1 MPRHSEL
8 VKIERTGLEVTKLS
22 LGTAPLGGLFTSVPE
37 ADSDGVIAAAFDANI
52 NFFDTAPLYGSGRA
66 EVRLGR
72 GLNAAKRPYILSTK
86 VGRVLNPVSGTGAA
100 GGLAE
105 FADADTT
112 VEPVFDYSRAGVR
125 RSFEESLKRL
135 NVDRIDVALIHDA
148 DDRIEEAI
156 KYAYPA
162 LEEMRAEGMVSTIG
176 VGMNYCPPTIK
187 AVVETDIDIVL
198 IAGRYSLLD
207 QSSQEQLFKET
218 MKRKV
223 SVMIGGVYNSGI
235 LANPVAGA
243 TFHYAPAPDEIIAKA
258 QKIRDLLATFNVSLT
273 AAAIQFPLRHPAV
286 TTVLTGSRSS
296 KELLANIADFD
307 SDVPQEA
314 WTALEAAGLIPPID

>member
-1 MPRHSEL
+1 MSRHSEL

-72 GLNAAKRPYILSTK
+72 GLNAAKRPYVLSTK
-86 VGRVLNPVSGTGAA
+86 VGRVLNPVSGVSNA
-100 GGLAE
+100 GGLAG
-105 FADADTT
+105 FADADTS
-112 VEPVFDYSRAGVR
+112 VEPVFDYSRAGVL

-148 DDRIEEAI
+148 DDRIDEAI

-176 VGMNYCPPTIK
+176 VGMNFCAPTIK

-235 LANPVAGA
+235 LANPVVGA

-286 TTVLTGSRSS
+286 TTVLTGSRSP

-307 SDVPQEA
+307 SEVPAEA
-314 WTALEAAGLIPPID
+314 WAALEKAGLIPPLD

>member
-8 VKIERTGLEVTKLS
+8 AKIERTGLEVSKLS

-37 ADSDGVIAAAFDANI
+37 ADSDGVIAAAFDADI

-86 VGRVLNPVSGTGAA
+86 VGRVLNPVSGVSNA
-100 GGLAE
+100 GGLAG
-105 FADADTT
+105 FADADTS

-148 DDRIEEAI
+148 DDRIDEAI

-162 LEEMRAEGMVSTIG
+162 LAEMRAEGMVSTIG
-176 VGMNYCPPTIK
+176 VGMNFCAPTIK

-218 MKRKV
+218 IKRKV

-286 TTVLTGSRSS
+286 TTVLTGSRSP

-307 SDVPQEA
+307 SEVPAEA
-314 WTALEAAGLIPPID
+314 WAALESAGLIPPID

>member
-1 MPRHSEL
+1 MSRHSEL

-37 ADSDGVIAAAFDANI
+37 ADSDGVIAAAFDADI

-72 GLNAAKRPYILSTK
+72 GLNAAKRPYVLSTK
-86 VGRVLNPVSGTGAA
+86 VGRVLNPVSGVSNA
-100 GGLAE
+100 GGLAG
-105 FADADTT
+105 FADADTS

-125 RSFEESLKRL
+125 RSFEDSLKRL

-148 DDRIEEAI
+148 DDRIDEAI

-286 TTVLTGSRSS
+286 TTVLTGSRSP

-307 SDVPQEA
+307 SEVPAEA
-314 WTALEAAGLIPPID
+314 WAALEKAGLIPPID

>member
-1 MPRHSEL
+1 MSRHSEL

-86 VGRVLNPVSGTGAA
+86 VGRVLNPVSGVSNA
-100 GGLAE
+100 GGLAG
-105 FADADTT
+105 FADADTS

-148 DDRIEEAI
+148 DDRIDEAI

-162 LEEMRAEGMVSTIG
+162 LEEMRSEGMVSTIG
-176 VGMNYCPPTIK
+176 VGMNYCSPTIK

-286 TTVLTGSRSS
+286 TTVLTGSRSP

-307 SDVPQEA
+307 SEVPAEA
-314 WTALEAAGLIPPID
+314 WAALEKAGLIPPID

>member
-1 MPRHSEL
+1 MSRHSEL

-86 VGRVLNPVSGTGAA
+86 VGRVLNPVSGVSNA
-100 GGLAE
+100 GGLAG
-105 FADADTT
+105 FADADTS

-148 DDRIEEAI
+148 DDRIDEAI

-162 LEEMRAEGMVSTIG
+162 LEEMRSEGMVSTIG
-176 VGMNYCPPTIK
+176 VGMNFCSPTIK

-286 TTVLTGSRSS
+286 TTVLTGSRSP

-307 SDVPQEA
+307 SEVPAEA
-314 WTALEAAGLIPPID
+314 WAALEKAGLIPPID

>member
-8 VKIERTGLEVTKLS
+8 VKIERTGLQVTKLS

-37 ADSDGVIAAAFDANI
+37 ADSDGVIAAAFDADI
-52 NFFDTAPLYGSGRA
+52 NFYDTAPLYGFGRA

-72 GLNAAKRPYILSTK
+72 GLNAANKPYVLSTK
-86 VGRVLNPVSGTGAA
+86 VGRVLNPVSGSAVA

-112 VEPVFDYSRAGVR
+112 VEPVFDYSAKGIR
-125 RSFEESLKRL
+125 RSFEESLVRL
-135 NVDRIDVALIHDA
+135 GVDRIDVALIHDA
-148 DDRIEEAI
+148 DDRIDEAI
-156 KYAYPA
+156 KFAYPE
-162 LEEMRAEGMVSTIG
+162 LEKMRSEGLVSTIG
-176 VGMNYCPPTIK
+176 VGMNYCPPTVK

-207 QSSQEQLFKET
+207 QSSQNQLFKET

-243 TFHYAPAPDEIIAKA
+243 TFHYAPAPEEIIVKA

-286 TTVLTGSRSS
+286 TTVLTGSRSA
-296 KELLANIADFD
+296 KELLANITDFD
-307 SDVPQEA
+307 SAVPQEA
-314 WTALEAAGLIPPID
+314 WAALESAGLIPPID

>member
-8 VKIERTGLEVTKLS
+8 AKIERTGLEVSKLS

-37 ADSDGVIAAAFDANI
+37 ADSDGVIAAAFDADI

-86 VGRVLNPVSGTGAA
+86 VGRVLNPVSGVSNA
-100 GGLAE
+100 GGLAG
-105 FADADTT
+105 FADADTS

-148 DDRIEEAI
+148 DDRIDEAI

-162 LEEMRAEGMVSTIG
+162 LAEMRAEGMVSTIG

-286 TTVLTGSRSS
+286 TTVLTGSRSP

-307 SDVPQEA
+307 SEVPAEA
-314 WTALEAAGLIPPID
+314 WAALESAGLIPPID

>member
-1 MPRHSEL
+1 MSRHSEL

-86 VGRVLNPVSGTGAA
+86 VGRVLNPVSGVSNA
-100 GGLAE
+100 GGLAG
-105 FADADTT
+105 FADADTS

-148 DDRIEEAI
+148 DDRIDEAI

-162 LEEMRAEGMVSTIG
+162 LEEMRSEGMVSTIG

-286 TTVLTGSRSS
+286 TTVLTGSRSP

-307 SDVPQEA
+307 SEVPAEA
-314 WTALEAAGLIPPID
+314 WAALEKAGLIPPID

>member
-8 VKIERTGLEVTKLS
+8 AKIERTGLQVTKLS

-37 ADSDGVIAAAFDANI
+37 ADSDGVIAAAFAADI
-52 NFFDTAPLYGSGRA
+52 NFYDTAPLYGFGRA

-72 GLNAAKRPYILSTK
+72 GLNAANKPYVLSTK
-86 VGRVLNPVSGTGAA
+86 VGRVLNPVSGSAVA

-112 VEPVFDYSRAGVR
+112 VEPIFDYSAKGIR
-125 RSFEESLKRL
+125 RSFEESLVRL
-135 NVDRIDVALIHDA
+135 GVDRIDVALIHDA
-148 DDRIEEAI
+148 DDRIDEAI
-156 KYAYPA
+156 KFAYPE
-162 LEEMRAEGMVSTIG
+162 LEKMRSEGLVSTIG
-176 VGMNYCPPTIK
+176 VGMNYCPPTVK

-207 QSSQEQLFKET
+207 QSSQDQLFKET
-218 MKRKV
+218 LKRKV

-258 QKIRDLLATFNVSLT
+258 QKIRDLLATFDVSLT

-286 TTVLTGSRSS
+286 TTVLTGSRSA

-314 WTALEAAGLIPPID
+314 WAALEAAGLIPPID

>member
-8 VKIERTGLEVTKLS
+8 AKIERTGLEVSKLS

-37 ADSDGVIAAAFDANI
+37 ADSDGVIAAAFDADI

-86 VGRVLNPVSGTGAA
+86 VGRVLNPVSGVSNA
-100 GGLAE
+100 GGLAG
-105 FADADTT
+105 FADADTS

-148 DDRIEEAI
+148 DDRIDEAI

-286 TTVLTGSRSS
+286 TTVLTGSRSP

-307 SDVPQEA
+307 SEVPAEA
-314 WTALEAAGLIPPID
+314 WAALESAGLIPPID

>member
-8 VKIERTGLEVTKLS
+8 AKIERTGLQVTKLS

-37 ADSDGVIAAAFDANI
+37 ADSDGVIAAAFAADI
-52 NFFDTAPLYGSGRA
+52 NFYDTAPLYGFGRA

-72 GLNAAKRPYILSTK
+72 GLNAANKPYVLSTK
-86 VGRVLNPVSGTGAA
+86 VGRVLNPVSGSAVA

-112 VEPVFDYSRAGVR
+112 VEPIFDYSAKGIR
-125 RSFEESLKRL
+125 RSFEESLVRL
-135 NVDRIDVALIHDA
+135 GVDRIDVALIHDA
-148 DDRIEEAI
+148 DDRIDEAM
-156 KYAYPA
+156 KFAYPE
-162 LEEMRAEGMVSTIG
+162 LEKMRSEGLVSTIG
-176 VGMNYCPPTIK
+176 VGMNYCPPTVK

-207 QSSQEQLFKET
+207 QSSQDQLFKET

-286 TTVLTGSRSS
+286 TTVLTGSRSA

-307 SDVPQEA
+307 SDVPEEA
-314 WTALEAAGLIPPID
+314 WAALEAAGLIPPID

>member
-8 VKIERTGLEVTKLS
+8 AKIERTGLQVTKLS

-37 ADSDGVIAAAFDANI
+37 ADSDGVIATAFAADI
-52 NFFDTAPLYGSGRA
+52 NFYDTAPLYGFGRA

-72 GLNAAKRPYILSTK
+72 GLNAANKPYVLSTK
-86 VGRVLNPVSGTGAA
+86 VGRVLNPVSGSAVA

-112 VEPVFDYSRAGVR
+112 VEPIFDYSAKGIR
-125 RSFEESLKRL
+125 RSFEESLVRL
-135 NVDRIDVALIHDA
+135 GVDRIDVALIHDA
-148 DDRIEEAI
+148 DDRIDEAI
-156 KYAYPA
+156 KFAYPE
-162 LEEMRAEGMVSTIG
+162 LEKMRSEGLVSTIG
-176 VGMNYCPPTIK
+176 VGMNYCPPTVK

-207 QSSQEQLFKET
+207 QSSQDQLFKET

-286 TTVLTGSRSS
+286 TTVLTGSRSA
-296 KELLANIADFD
+296 KELQANIADFD

-314 WTALEAAGLIPPID
+314 WAALEAAGLIPPID

>member
-1 MPRHSEL
+1 MSRHSEL

-86 VGRVLNPVSGTGAA
+86 VGRVLNPVSGVSNA
-100 GGLAE
+100 GGLAG
-105 FADADTT
+105 FADADTS

-148 DDRIEEAI
+148 DDRIDEAI

-162 LEEMRAEGMVSTIG
+162 LEEMRSEGMVSTIG

-207 QSSQEQLFKET
+207 QSSQDQLFKET
-218 MKRKV
+218 IKRKV

-286 TTVLTGSRSS
+286 TTVLTGSRSP

-307 SDVPQEA
+307 SEVPAEA
-314 WTALEAAGLIPPID
+314 WAALEKAGLIPPID

>member
-8 VKIERTGLEVTKLS
+8 VKIERTGLEVSKLS

-37 ADSDGVIAAAFDANI
+37 SDSDEVIAAAFDADI
-52 NFFDTAPLYGSGRA
+52 NFFDTAPLYGFGRA

-86 VGRVLNPVSGTGAA
+86 VGRVLNPVSGTAPA

-105 FADADTT
+105 FADADIT
-112 VEPVFDYSRAGVR
+112 VEPIFDYSSAGVR
-125 RSFEESLKRL
+125 RSFEESLVRL
-135 NVDRIDVALIHDA
+135 GVDRIDVALIHDA

-162 LEEMRAEGMVSTIG
+162 LAQMRAEGMVSTIG
-176 VGMNYCPPTIK
+176 VGMNYCAPTVK
-187 AVVETDIDIVL
+187 AVIETDIDIVL

-207 QSSQEQLFKET
+207 QSAQDQLFKET

-243 TFHYAPAPDEIIAKA
+243 TFHYAPAPDEIIARA

-286 TTVLTGSRSS
+286 TTVLTGSRSA
-296 KELLANIADFD
+296 KELAANIKDFD
-307 SDVPQEA
+307 SEVPVEA
-314 WTALEAAGLIPPID
+314 WQVLEAAGLIPPID

>member
-8 VKIERTGLEVTKLS
+8 VKIERTGLQVTKLS

-37 ADSDGVIAAAFDANI
+37 ADSDGVIAAAFAADI
-52 NFFDTAPLYGSGRA
+52 NFYDTAPLYGFGRA

-72 GLNAAKRPYILSTK
+72 GLNAANKPYVLSTK
-86 VGRVLNPVSGTGAA
+86 VGRVLNPVSGSAVA

-112 VEPVFDYSRAGVR
+112 VEPVFDYSAKGIR
-125 RSFEESLKRL
+125 RSFEESLVRL
-135 NVDRIDVALIHDA
+135 GVDRIDVALIHDA
-148 DDRIEEAI
+148 DDRIDEAI
-156 KYAYPA
+156 KFAYPE
-162 LEEMRAEGMVSTIG
+162 LEKMRSEGLVSTIG
-176 VGMNYCPPTIK
+176 VGMNYCPPTVK

-207 QSSQEQLFKET
+207 QSSQDQLFKET

-243 TFHYAPAPDEIIAKA
+243 TFHYAPAPEEIIVKA

-286 TTVLTGSRSS
+286 TTVLTGSRSA
-296 KELLANIADFD
+296 KELLANITDFD

-314 WTALEAAGLIPPID
+314 WAALESAGLIPPID

>member
-8 VKIERTGLEVTKLS
+8 AKIERTGLEVTKLS

-37 ADSDGVIAAAFDANI
+37 ADSDGVIAAAFAADI
-52 NFFDTAPLYGSGRA
+52 NFYDTAPLYGFGRA

-72 GLNAAKRPYILSTK
+72 GLNAANKPYVLSTK
-86 VGRVLNPVSGTGAA
+86 VGRVLNPVSGSAVA
-100 GGLAE
+100 GVLAE

-112 VEPVFDYSRAGVR
+112 VEPVFDYSAKGIR
-125 RSFEESLKRL
+125 RSFEESLVRL
-135 NVDRIDVALIHDA
+135 GVDRIDVALIHDA
-148 DDRIEEAI
+148 DDRIDEAI
-156 KYAYPA
+156 KFAYPE
-162 LEEMRAEGMVSTIG
+162 LEKMRSEGLVSTIG
-176 VGMNYCPPTIK
+176 VGMNYCPPTVK

-207 QSSQEQLFKET
+207 QSSQDQLFKET

-243 TFHYAPAPDEIIAKA
+243 TFHYAPASDEIIAKA

-286 TTVLTGSRSS
+286 TTVLTGSRSA

-314 WTALEAAGLIPPID
+314 WAALESAGLIPPID

>member
-8 VKIERTGLEVTKLS
+8 AKIERTGLQVTKLS

-37 ADSDGVIAAAFDANI
+37 ADSDGVIATAFAADI
-52 NFFDTAPLYGSGRA
+52 NFYDTAPLYGFGRA

-72 GLNAAKRPYILSTK
+72 GLNAANKPYVLSTK
-86 VGRVLNPVSGTGAA
+86 VGRVLNPVSGSAVA

-112 VEPVFDYSRAGVR
+112 VEPIFDYSAKGIR
-125 RSFEESLKRL
+125 RSFEESLVRL
-135 NVDRIDVALIHDA
+135 GVDRIDVALIHDA
-148 DDRIEEAI
+148 DDRIDEAI
-156 KYAYPA
+156 KFAYPE
-162 LEEMRAEGMVSTIG
+162 LEKMRSEGLVSIIG
-176 VGMNYCPPTIK
+176 VGMNYCPPTVK
-187 AVVETDIDIVL
+187 AVVETDSDIVL

-207 QSSQEQLFKET
+207 QSSQDQLFKET

-286 TTVLTGSRSS
+286 TTVLTGSRSP

-314 WTALEAAGLIPPID
+314 WAALEAAGLIPPID

>member
-1 MPRHSEL
+1 MSRHSEL

-86 VGRVLNPVSGTGAA
+86 VGRVLNPVSGVSNA
-100 GGLAE
+100 GGLAG
-105 FADADTT
+105 FADADTS

-148 DDRIEEAI
+148 DDRIDEAI

-176 VGMNYCPPTIK
+176 VGMNFCSPTIK

-286 TTVLTGSRSS
+286 TTVLTGSRSP

-307 SDVPQEA
+307 SEVPAEA
-314 WTALEAAGLIPPID
+314 WAALEKAGLIPPID

>member
-37 ADSDGVIAAAFDANI
+37 ADSDGVIAAAFDADI
-52 NFFDTAPLYGSGRA
+52 NFFDTAPLYGSGRS

-72 GLNAAKRPYILSTK
+72 GLNAAKRPYVLSTK
-86 VGRVLNPVSGTGAA
+86 VGRVLNPVTGISDA
-100 GGLAE
+100 GGLAG
-105 FADADTT
+105 FADADTS

-162 LEEMRAEGMVSTIG
+162 LEEMRSEGMVSTIG

-207 QSSQEQLFKET
+207 QSSQDQLFKET

-286 TTVLTGSRSS
+286 TTVLTGSRSP

-307 SDVPQEA
+307 SEVPAEA
-314 WTALEAAGLIPPID
+314 WAALESAGLIPPID

>member
-8 VKIERTGLEVTKLS
+8 VKIERTGLQVTKLS

-37 ADSDGVIAAAFDANI
+37 ADSDGVIAAAFDADI
-52 NFFDTAPLYGSGRA
+52 NFFDTAPLYGSGRS

-72 GLNAAKRPYILSTK
+72 GLNAAKRPYVLSTK
-86 VGRVLNPVSGTGAA
+86 VGRVLNPVTGVSDA
-100 GGLAE
+100 GGLAG
-105 FADADTT
+105 FADADTS

-207 QSSQEQLFKET
+207 QSSQDQLFKET

-243 TFHYAPAPDEIIAKA
+243 TYFYAPASDEVIARA

-286 TTVLTGSRSS
+286 TTVLTGSRNP

-307 SDVPQEA
+307 SEVPAEA
-314 WTALEAAGLIPPID
+314 WEALEKAGLIPPID

>member
-8 VKIERTGLEVTKLS
+8 AKIERTGLQVTKLS

-37 ADSDGVIAAAFDANI
+37 ADSDGVIAAAFAADI
-52 NFFDTAPLYGSGRA
+52 NFYDTAPLYGFGRA

-72 GLNAAKRPYILSTK
+72 GLNAANKPYVLSTK
-86 VGRVLNPVSGTGAA
+86 VGRVLNPVSGSAVA

-112 VEPVFDYSRAGVR
+112 VEPIFDYSAKGIR
-125 RSFEESLKRL
+125 RSFEESLVRL
-135 NVDRIDVALIHDA
+135 GVDRIDVALIHDA
-148 DDRIEEAI
+148 DDRIDEAI
-156 KYAYPA
+156 KFAYPE
-162 LEEMRAEGMVSTIG
+162 LEKMRSEGLVSTIG
-176 VGMNYCPPTIK
+176 VGMNYCPPTVK

-207 QSSQEQLFKET
+207 QSSQDQLFKET

-286 TTVLTGSRSS
+286 TTVLTGSRSA
-296 KELLANIADFD
+296 KELQANIADFD

-314 WTALEAAGLIPPID
+314 WAALEAAGLIPPID

>member
-1 MPRHSEL
+1 VPRHSEL
-8 VKIERTGLEVTKLS
+8 AKIERTGLEVSKLS

-37 ADSDGVIAAAFDANI
+37 ADSDGVIAAAFDADI

-86 VGRVLNPVSGTGAA
+86 VGRVLNPVSGVSNA
-100 GGLAE
+100 GGLAG
-105 FADADTT
+105 FADADTS

-148 DDRIEEAI
+148 DDRIDEAI

-162 LEEMRAEGMVSTIG
+162 LAEMRAEGMVSTIG
-176 VGMNYCPPTIK
+176 VGMNFCAPTIK

-286 TTVLTGSRSS
+286 TTVLTGSRSP

-307 SDVPQEA
+307 SEVPAEA
-314 WTALEAAGLIPPID
+314 WAALESAGLIPPID

>member
-1 MPRHSEL
+1 MSRHSEL

-37 ADSDGVIAAAFDANI
+37 ADSDGVIAAAFDADI

-86 VGRVLNPVSGTGAA
+86 VGRVLNPVSGVSNA
-100 GGLAE
+100 GGLAG
-105 FADADTT
+105 FADADTS

-148 DDRIEEAI
+148 DDRIDEAI

-176 VGMNYCPPTIK
+176 VGMNFCSPTIK

-207 QSSQEQLFKET
+207 QSSQDQLFKET

-286 TTVLTGSRSS
+286 TTVLTGSRSP

-307 SDVPQEA
+307 SEVPAEA
-314 WTALEAAGLIPPID
+314 WAALEKAGLIPPID

>member
-1 MPRHSEL
+1 MSRHSEL

-37 ADSDGVIAAAFDANI
+37 ADSDGVIAAAFDADI

-86 VGRVLNPVSGTGAA
+86 VGRVLNPVSGVSNA
-100 GGLAE
+100 GGLAG
-105 FADADTT
+105 FADADTS

-148 DDRIEEAI
+148 DDRIDEAI

-176 VGMNYCPPTIK
+176 VGMNFCSPTIK

-286 TTVLTGSRSS
+286 TTVLTGSRSP

-307 SDVPQEA
+307 SEVPAEA
-314 WTALEAAGLIPPID
+314 WAALEKAGLIPPID

>member
-37 ADSDGVIAAAFDANI
+37 ADSDGVIAAAFDADI
-52 NFFDTAPLYGSGRA
+52 NFFDTAPLYGSGRS

-72 GLNAAKRPYILSTK
+72 GLNAAKRPYVLSTK
-86 VGRVLNPVSGTGAA
+86 VGRVLNPVTGISDA
-100 GGLAE
+100 GGLAG
-105 FADADTT
+105 FADADTS

-162 LEEMRAEGMVSTIG
+162 LEEMRSEGMVSTIG

-187 AVVETDIDIVL
+187 AVVETDIDINC
-198 IAGRYSLLD
+198 RT
-207 QSSQEQLFKET
+207 LF
-218 MKRKV
+218 
-223 SVMIGGVYNSGI
+223 
-235 LANPVAGA
+235 VAGSV
-243 TFHYAPAPDEIIAKA
+243 I
-258 QKIRDLLATFNVSLT
+258 
-273 AAAIQFPLRHPAV
+273 
-286 TTVLTGSRSS
+286 TGSTLQRDNETKSFS
-296 KELLANIADFD
+296 NDWWSLQLGNF
-307 SDVPQEA
+307 
-314 WTALEAAGLIPPID
+314 G

>member
-1 MPRHSEL
+1 MSRHSEL

-37 ADSDGVIAAAFDANI
+37 ADSDGVIAAAFDADI

-72 GLNAAKRPYILSTK
+72 GLNAAKRPYVLSTK
-86 VGRVLNPVSGTGAA
+86 VGRVLNPVSGVSNA
-100 GGLAE
+100 GGLAG
-105 FADADTT
+105 FADADTS

-148 DDRIEEAI
+148 DDRIDEAI

-176 VGMNYCPPTIK
+176 VGMNFCSPTIK

-286 TTVLTGSRSS
+286 TTVLTGSRSP

-307 SDVPQEA
+307 SEVPAEA
-314 WTALEAAGLIPPID
+314 WAALEKAGLIPPID

>member
-8 VKIERTGLEVTKLS
+8 VKIERTGLQVTKLS
-22 LGTAPLGGLFTSVPE
+22 LGTAPLGGLFTSVQE
-37 ADSDGVIAAAFDANI
+37 ADSDGVIAAAFAADI
-52 NFFDTAPLYGSGRA
+52 NFYDTAPLYGFGRA

-72 GLNAAKRPYILSTK
+72 GLNAANKPYVLSTK
-86 VGRVLNPVSGTGAA
+86 VGRVLNPVSGSAVA

-112 VEPVFDYSRAGVR
+112 VEPVFDYSAKGIR
-125 RSFEESLKRL
+125 RSFEESLVRL
-135 NVDRIDVALIHDA
+135 GVDRIDVALIHDA
-148 DDRIEEAI
+148 DDRIDEAI
-156 KYAYPA
+156 KFAYPE
-162 LEEMRAEGMVSTIG
+162 LEKMRSEGLVSTIG
-176 VGMNYCPPTIK
+176 VGMNYCPPTVK

-207 QSSQEQLFKET
+207 QSSQDQLFKET

-243 TFHYAPAPDEIIAKA
+243 TFHYAPAPEEIIVKA

-286 TTVLTGSRSS
+286 TTVLTGSRSA
-296 KELLANIADFD
+296 KELLANITDFD

-314 WTALEAAGLIPPID
+314 WAALESAGLIPPID

>member
-8 VKIERTGLEVTKLS
+8 AKIERTGLQVTKLS

-37 ADSDGVIAAAFDANI
+37 ADSDGVIATAFAADI
-52 NFFDTAPLYGSGRA
+52 NFYDTAPLYGFGRA

-72 GLNAAKRPYILSTK
+72 GLNAANKPYVLSTK
-86 VGRVLNPVSGTGAA
+86 VGRVLNPVSGSAVA

-112 VEPVFDYSRAGVR
+112 VEPIFDYSAKGIR
-125 RSFEESLKRL
+125 RSFEESLVRL
-135 NVDRIDVALIHDA
+135 GVDRIDVALIHDA
-148 DDRIEEAI
+148 DDRIDEAI
-156 KYAYPA
+156 KFAYPE
-162 LEEMRAEGMVSTIG
+162 LEKMRSEGLVSTIG
-176 VGMNYCPPTIK
+176 VGMNYCPPTVK

-207 QSSQEQLFKET
+207 QSSQDQLFKET

-286 TTVLTGSRSS
+286 TTVLTGSRSP

-307 SDVPQEA
+307 SEVPQEA
-314 WTALEAAGLIPPID
+314 WAALEAAGLIPPID

>member
-8 VKIERTGLEVTKLS
+8 VKIERTGLEVSKLS
-22 LGTAPLGGLFTSVPE
+22 LGTAPLGGFFTSVPE
-37 ADSDGVIAAAFDANI
+37 ADSDGVIAAAFDADI

-86 VGRVLNPVSGTGAA
+86 VGRVLNPVSGVSNA
-100 GGLAE
+100 GGLAG
-105 FADADTT
+105 FADADTS

-148 DDRIEEAI
+148 DDRIDEAI

-162 LEEMRAEGMVSTIG
+162 LAEMRAEGMVSTIG
-176 VGMNYCPPTIK
+176 VGMNFCAPTIK

-286 TTVLTGSRSS
+286 TTVLTGSRSP

-307 SDVPQEA
+307 SEVPAEA
-314 WTALEAAGLIPPID
+314 WAALENAGLIPPID

>member
-8 VKIERTGLEVTKLS
+8 AKIERTGLQVTKLS

-37 ADSDGVIAAAFDANI
+37 ADSDGVIAAAFDADI
-52 NFFDTAPLYGSGRA
+52 NFFDTAPLYGSGRS

-72 GLNAAKRPYILSTK
+72 GLNAAKRPYVLSTK
-86 VGRVLNPVSGTGAA
+86 VGRVLNPVTGVSDA
-100 GGLAE
+100 GGLAG
-105 FADADTT
+105 FADADTS

-162 LEEMRAEGMVSTIG
+162 LEEMRSEGMVSTIG

-286 TTVLTGSRSS
+286 TTVLTGSRSP

-307 SDVPQEA
+307 SEVPAEA
-314 WTALEAAGLIPPID
+314 WAALEKAGLIPPID

>member
-1 MPRHSEL
+1 MSRHSEL

-86 VGRVLNPVSGTGAA
+86 VGRVLNPVSGVSNA
-100 GGLAE
+100 GGLAG
-105 FADADTT
+105 FADADTS

-148 DDRIEEAI
+148 DDRIDEAI

-162 LEEMRAEGMVSTIG
+162 LEEMRSEGMVSTIG

-207 QSSQEQLFKET
+207 QSSQDQLFKET

-286 TTVLTGSRSS
+286 TTVLTGSRSP

-307 SDVPQEA
+307 SEVPAEA
-314 WTALEAAGLIPPID
+314 WAALEKAGLIPPID

>member
-8 VKIERTGLEVTKLS
+8 AKIERTGLEVSKLS

-37 ADSDGVIAAAFDANI
+37 ADSDGVIAAAFDADI

-86 VGRVLNPVSGTGAA
+86 VGRVLNPVSGVSNA
-100 GGLAE
+100 GGLAG
-105 FADADTT
+105 FADADTS

-135 NVDRIDVALIHDA
+135 NVDRFDVALIHDA
-148 DDRIEEAI
+148 DDRIDEAI

-218 MKRKV
+218 IKRKV

-286 TTVLTGSRSS
+286 TTVLTGSRSP

-307 SDVPQEA
+307 SEVPAEA
-314 WTALEAAGLIPPID
+314 WAALESAGLIPPID

>member
-8 VKIERTGLEVTKLS
+8 AKIERTGLQVTKLS

-37 ADSDGVIAAAFDANI
+37 ADSDGVIATAFAADI
-52 NFFDTAPLYGSGRA
+52 NFYDTAPLYGFGRA

-72 GLNAAKRPYILSTK
+72 GLNAANKPYVLSTK
-86 VGRVLNPVSGTGAA
+86 VGRVLNPVSGSAVA

-112 VEPVFDYSRAGVR
+112 VEPIFDYSAKGIR
-125 RSFEESLKRL
+125 RSFEESLVRL
-135 NVDRIDVALIHDA
+135 GVDRIDVALIHDA
-148 DDRIEEAI
+148 DDRIDEAM
-156 KYAYPA
+156 KFAYPE
-162 LEEMRAEGMVSTIG
+162 LEKMRSEGLVSTIG
-176 VGMNYCPPTIK
+176 VGMNYCPPTVK

-207 QSSQEQLFKET
+207 QSSQDQLFKET

-286 TTVLTGSRSS
+286 TTVLTGSRSA

-307 SDVPQEA
+307 SDVPEEA
-314 WTALEAAGLIPPID
+314 WAALEAAGLIPPID

>member
-8 VKIERTGLEVTKLS
+8 AKIERTGLQVTKLS

-37 ADSDGVIAAAFDANI
+37 ADSDGVIATAFAADI
-52 NFFDTAPLYGSGRA
+52 NFYDTAPLYGFGRA

-72 GLNAAKRPYILSTK
+72 GLNAANKPYVLSTK
-86 VGRVLNPVSGTGAA
+86 VGRVLNPVSGSAVA

-112 VEPVFDYSRAGVR
+112 VEPIFDYSAKGIR
-125 RSFEESLKRL
+125 RSFEESLVRL
-135 NVDRIDVALIHDA
+135 GVDRIDVALIHDA
-148 DDRIEEAI
+148 DDRIDEAI
-156 KYAYPA
+156 KFAYPE
-162 LEEMRAEGMVSTIG
+162 LEKMRSEGLVSTIG
-176 VGMNYCPPTIK
+176 VGMNYCPPTVK

-207 QSSQEQLFKET
+207 QSSQDQLFKET

-273 AAAIQFPLRHPAV
+273 SAAIQFPLRHPAV
-286 TTVLTGSRSS
+286 TTVLTGSRSA

-307 SDVPQEA
+307 SDVPEEA
-314 WTALEAAGLIPPID
+314 WAALEAAGLIPPID

>member
-8 VKIERTGLEVTKLS
+8 AKIERTGLEVTKLS

-37 ADSDGVIAAAFDANI
+37 ADSDGVIAAAFAADI
-52 NFFDTAPLYGSGRA
+52 NFYDTAPLYGFGRA

-72 GLNAAKRPYILSTK
+72 GLNAAHKPYVLSTK
-86 VGRVLNPVSGTGAA
+86 VGRVLNPVSGSAVA

-112 VEPVFDYSRAGVR
+112 VEPVFDYSAKGIR
-125 RSFEESLKRL
+125 RSFEESLVRL
-135 NVDRIDVALIHDA
+135 GVDRIDVALIHDA
-148 DDRIEEAI
+148 DDRIDEAI
-156 KYAYPA
+156 KFAYPE
-162 LEEMRAEGMVSTIG
+162 LEKMRSEGLVSTIG
-176 VGMNYCPPTIK
+176 VGMNYCPPTVK

-207 QSSQEQLFKET
+207 QSSQDQLFKET

-243 TFHYAPAPDEIIAKA
+243 TFHYAPAPDEVIAKA

-286 TTVLTGSRSS
+286 TTVLTGSRSP

-307 SDVPQEA
+307 SEVPAEA
-314 WTALEAAGLIPPID
+314 WAALEKAGLIPPID

>member
-1 MPRHSEL
+1 MSRHSEL
-8 VKIERTGLEVTKLS
+8 VKIERTGLEVSKLS

-37 ADSDGVIAAAFDANI
+37 ADSDGVIAAAFDADI

-72 GLNAAKRPYILSTK
+72 GLNAAKRPYVLSTK
-86 VGRVLNPVSGTGAA
+86 VGRVLNPVSGVSNA
-100 GGLAE
+100 GGLAG
-105 FADADTT
+105 FADADTS
-112 VEPVFDYSRAGVR
+112 VEPIFDYSRAGVR

-148 DDRIEEAI
+148 DDRIDEAI

-176 VGMNYCPPTIK
+176 VGMNFCSPTIK

-286 TTVLTGSRSS
+286 TTVLTGSRSP

-307 SDVPQEA
+307 SEVPAEA
-314 WTALEAAGLIPPID
+314 WAALEKAGLIPPID

>member
-8 VKIERTGLEVTKLS
+8 AKIERTGLKVTKLS

-37 ADSDGVIAAAFDANI
+37 ADSDGVIAAAFAADI
-52 NFFDTAPLYGSGRA
+52 NFYDTAPLYGFGRA

-72 GLNAAKRPYILSTK
+72 GLNAANKPYVLSTK
-86 VGRVLNPVSGTGAA
+86 VGRVLNPVSGSAVA

-112 VEPVFDYSRAGVR
+112 VEPIFDYSAKGIR
-125 RSFEESLKRL
+125 RSFEESLVRL
-135 NVDRIDVALIHDA
+135 GVDRIDVALIHDA
-148 DDRIEEAI
+148 DDRIDEAI
-156 KYAYPA
+156 KFAYPE
-162 LEEMRAEGMVSTIG
+162 LEKMRSEGLVSTIG
-176 VGMNYCPPTIK
+176 VGMNYCPPTVK

-207 QSSQEQLFKET
+207 QSSQDQLFKET

-286 TTVLTGSRSS
+286 TTVLTGSRSP
-296 KELLANIADFD
+296 KELLANITDFD

-314 WTALEAAGLIPPID
+314 WAALEDAGLIPPID

>member
-1 MPRHSEL
+1 MSRHSEL

-86 VGRVLNPVSGTGAA
+86 VGRVLNPVSGVSNA
-100 GGLAE
+100 GGLAG
-105 FADADTT
+105 FADADTS

-148 DDRIEEAI
+148 DDRIDEAI

-176 VGMNYCPPTIK
+176 VGMNFCSPTIK

-258 QKIRDLLATFNVSLT
+258 QKIRDLLATFKVSLT

-286 TTVLTGSRSS
+286 TTVLTGSRSP

-307 SDVPQEA
+307 SEVPAEA
-314 WTALEAAGLIPPID
+314 WAALEKAGLIPPID

>member
-1 MPRHSEL
+1 MSRHSEL

-86 VGRVLNPVSGTGAA
+86 VGRVLNPVSGVSNA
-100 GGLAE
+100 GGLAG
-105 FADADTT
+105 FADADTS

-148 DDRIEEAI
+148 DDRIDEAI

-176 VGMNYCPPTIK
+176 VGMNFCSPTIK

-286 TTVLTGSRSS
+286 TTVLTGSRSP

-307 SDVPQEA
+307 SEVPAEA
-314 WTALEAAGLIPPID
+314 WAALETAGLIPPID